1 MDDIPIVGTPSE
13 ITQAKLE
20 LSKAFS
26 ITDLGPLSFFIGMQV
41 TRNRSMGTL
50 IIHQNK
56 FINEI
61 LKSFGMLNIKPCI
74 TPLSLTCNLSISD
87 GLTTKRDINFMKQ
100 FPFKQLKGK
109 LRYLV
114 TGTRPDLCCAIDY
127 LSRFMHNPD
136 LMHWKS
142 LQRVMRYIK
151 HIFNYGLTYK

>member
-26 ITDLGPLSFFIGMQV
+26 ITDLGPLSYFLGMQV
-41 TRNRSMGTL
+41 MRNRSMGTL

-100 FPFKQLKGK
+100 FPFKQLIGK

-114 TGTRPDLCCAIDY
+114 TTTRLNLCFAINC
-127 LSRFMHNPD
+127 LPRSMHNHS
-136 LMHWKS
+136 LMHLKTF
-142 LQRVMRYIK
+142 QTVI
-151 HIFNYGLTYK
+151 

>member
-61 LKSFGMLNIKPCI
+61 
-74 TPLSLTCNLSISD
+74 
-87 GLTTKRDINFMKQ
+87 
-100 FPFKQLKGK
+100 
-109 LRYLV
+109 
-114 TGTRPDLCCAIDY
+114 
-127 LSRFMHNPD
+127 
-136 LMHWKS
+136 
-142 LQRVMRYIK
+142 
-151 HIFNYGLTYK
+151 